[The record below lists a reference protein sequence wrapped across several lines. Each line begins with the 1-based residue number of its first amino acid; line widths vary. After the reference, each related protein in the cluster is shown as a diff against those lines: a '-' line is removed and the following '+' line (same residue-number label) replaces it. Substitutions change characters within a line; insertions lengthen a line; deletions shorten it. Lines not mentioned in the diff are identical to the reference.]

1 MTCVSK
7 EIQAKYRIPVHNRRD
22 VLTGQPEVGSFLG
35 VIRILGKIKKELNSR
50 EVRGAR
56 GTRFG
61 KAWNERSAA
70 SH

>member
-7 EIQAKYRIPVHNRRD
+7 EIQAKYRIPVHKRRD

-50 EVRGAR
+50 EVRGAH

-61 KAWNERSAA
+61 KVWNERSAA